1 MKALIIDDERLARK
15 ELASL
20 LEKHEG
26 IEIVG
31 EAANA
36 DEAEALIAEKRPD
49 LLFLDINMPGR
60 TGFELLE
67 SLDHAPQVIFIT
79 AYDEHALKAF
89 QVNALDYLMKPI
101 DPERLEAALNKLPQ
115 KGEGDVPQRDML
127 KADDQIFLK
136 DGEKCWFVTLKDVRL
151 FESEGN
157 YVRVRFNDQKPLVLR
172 SLNKLEEK
180 LDPLVFF
187 RANRK
192 HIINLRWVESIE
204 PWFSGGL
211 MVKLKTRKGRPIG
224 APLFH
229 CSRNIAY
236 SLARPR
242 MRACSSTFSMAARSV
257 SLNNRVMV
265 SRPYNVMLTSG
276 SLMMARM
283 TRISGSLGG
292 VSYHSQVIMPLSP

>member
-67 SLDHAPQVIFIT
+67 SLDHAPQVIFVT

-89 QVNALDYLMKPI
+89 QVNALDYLLKPI
-101 DPERLEAALNKLPQ
+101 DPERLDAALNKLATASAESA
-115 KGEGDVPQRDML
+115 GLPQREIL
-127 KADDQIFLK
+127 RESDQIFLK
-136 DGEKCWFVTLKDVRL
+136 DGEKCWFVTLKDVRYL
-151 FESEGN
+151 ESEGN
-157 YVRVRFNDQKPLVLR
+157 YVRVRFDDQKPLVLR

-192 HIINLRWVESIE
+192 HIINLRWVENIE

-211 MVKLKTRKGRPIG
+211 MVKLKHKGKDGQPETIEV
-224 APLFH
+224 
-229 CSRNIAY
+229 SR
-236 SLARPR
+236 RQ
-242 MRACSSTFSMAARSV
+242 AARFKELL
-257 SLNNRVMV
+257 SL
-265 SRPYNVMLTSG
+265 
-276 SLMMARM
+276 
-283 TRISGSLGG
+283 
-292 VSYHSQVIMPLSP
+292 